1 MEDVVEIPREETWW
15 RRGEQVLEFLCM
27 SDDDSLRGV
36 DGDSMRNH
44 EVMSSN
50 SLLHLFLDINLFR
63 FNSVMSQGC
72 KHCLKWSTS

>member
-50 SLLHLFLDINLFR
+50 SLLH
-63 FNSVMSQGC
+63 
-72 KHCLKWSTS
+72 